1 MADYK
6 EKYTRAI
13 KALDEAEAEGA
24 ANLQG
29 LYQVLMSI
37 LGELKGEHKEIDKAI
52 SALPKKMAYNAEP
65 PIDELSRIKDL
76 FVSYLGEGD
85 ASAAT
90 LSVLNVLLSNLKVS
104 DDLYEGIEAIEDQ
117 LSQART
123 SKDFISVAQ
132 KVARLVLSAEK
143 GASTAEVGGEA
154 IESIKKSI
162 LFQLEKLAKSDAE
175 LAKSIDIRELI
186 KSINKVVSLNDLE
199 FFYKQT
205 FEGLGRRIA
214 KKDEFIV
221 ELSGLIETVVQQ
233 LTDLSLDLRQE
244 GVDGAEEA
252 KDRWRL
258 TELMGGQ
265 INTLQDSVLQTES
278 LGTLKSLLT
287 DRLGELNKTVADF
300 AELEES
306 RARKAEERAKRV
318 VGKLNKVESEMID
331 LKSSLHQAHE
341 QAFVDALTGIKNRR
355 AFDERIDVEFKR
367 WQRSG
372 EPLVLA
378 VMDIDHFKR
387 INDTYG
393 HPIGDKV
400 LRAISQLIDKKVRDS
415 DFFGRVGGEEFA
427 LIFTS
432 GELPNVLKR
441 LEQFR
446 ESIESC
452 KFGSKGKRIVIT
464 ISAGCALFHK
474 GDSPED
480 VYARADKALYKAK
493 QTGRNKCLSEL
504 DL

>member
-1 MADYK
+1 MTDYK
-6 EKYTRAI
+6 EKYARAM
-13 KALDEAEAEGA
+13 KALDETEAEGA
-24 ANLQG
+24 TNLQG
-29 LYQVLMSI
+29 LYQVIMSI

-52 SALPKKMAYNAEP
+52 SGLPKKMPYNAEP

-76 FVSYLGEGD
+76 LVSYLGKESSSEGEMNV
-85 ASAAT
+85 
-90 LSVLNVLLSNLKVS
+90 LSGLLSNLKVS
-104 DDLYEGIEAIEDQ
+104 DALYEGVETIESQ

-123 SKDFISVAQ
+123 SKDFISITQ
-132 KVARLVLSAEK
+132 KIASLVLSAEK
-143 GASTAEVGGEA
+143 ATPIAKEGGEA

-162 LFQLEKLAKSDAE
+162 LFQLEKLEKSDAE
-175 LAKSIDIRELI
+175 LAKSIDVNEQI
-186 KSINKVVSLNDLE
+186 KSINKVACINDLE

-205 FEGLGRRIA
+205 FEGLGRRIT

-244 GVDGAEEA
+244 GIDDTTEI

-265 INTLQDSVLQTES
+265 INTLQNSVLQTES

-300 AELEES
+300 AELEEA
-306 RARKAEERAKRV
+306 RARKAEERASRV
-318 VGKLNKVESEMID
+318 VSKLNKVESEMLD

-378 VMDIDHFKR
+378 VMDIDHFKK

-432 GELPNVLKR
+432 GELANVLKR
-441 LEQFR
+441 LEEFR
-446 ESIESC
+446 ESIANC

-464 ISAGCALFHK
+464 VSAGCALFHK

-480 VYARADKALYKAK
+480 VYERADKALYKAK
-493 QTGRNKCLSEL
+493 QTGRNKCVSEL